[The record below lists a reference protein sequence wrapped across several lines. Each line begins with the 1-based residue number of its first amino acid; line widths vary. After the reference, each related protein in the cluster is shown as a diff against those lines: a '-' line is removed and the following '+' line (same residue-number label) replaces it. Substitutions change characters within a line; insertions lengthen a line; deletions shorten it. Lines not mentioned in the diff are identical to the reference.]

1 MQSSARQ
8 KQSDHNLIER
18 QCPQCSSDARNEV
31 KRYSRDHW
39 LVVECFE
46 CGFVYLWNVP
56 DYSQLVD
63 EFAWEKSYEAEHRR
77 RVQERGFSKRV
88 AKAFRDM
95 LVQPSRNEKIYRR
108 LFRPGPVL
116 DVGCG
121 AGTSVPSGY
130 TPFGIELSRH
140 LWQVA
145 NARMQQAGGRCVHA
159 PAVEGIDMF
168 EPKMFSGVILRSILE
183 HERQP
188 LRLLAKVSRVL
199 RDDGAVFVRV
209 PNFASLNRRIRGS
222 SWCGFRYPDHVNYFT
237 PRSLSDMAAKCGF
250 RMKLLHPFRVAVDD
264 NVNGSLRKD
273 IPPR

>member
-1 MQSSARQ
+1 MRPNAHVD
-8 KQSDHNLIER
+8 QSDDNLIER
-18 QCPQCSSDARNEV
+18 QCPYCTGTDHQV
-31 KRYSRDHW
+31 FKQYSRDRW
-39 LVVECFE
+39 LVVECSD

-77 RVQERGFSKRV
+77 RVQERGSSKRA

-95 LVQPSRNEKIYRR
+95 LAQPSRTEKLYRR
-108 LFRPGPVL
+108 LFKPGPVL

-121 AGTSVPSGY
+121 AGSSIPSGY

-145 NARMQQAGGRCVHA
+145 NARMQRTGGHCVHA

-168 EPKMFSGVILRSILE
+168 EPKTFSGVILRSILE

-188 LRLLAKVSRVL
+188 LPLLAKVSRVL
-199 RDDGAVFVRV
+199 RDNGAVFIRV
-209 PNFASLNRRIRGS
+209 PNFASLNRKIRGS

-250 RMKLLHPFRVAVDD
+250 RMRLLHPLRVAVDD
-264 NVNGSLRKD
+264 NINGSLRKS
-273 IPPR
+273 IPPQ

>member
-1 MQSSARQ
+1 M
-8 KQSDHNLIER
+8 
-18 QCPQCSSDARNEV
+18 
-31 KRYSRDHW
+31 
-39 LVVECFE
+39 VECSD

-63 EFAWEKSYEAEHRR
+63 EFAWEKSYAAEHRR
-77 RVQERGFSKRV
+77 RVQERGFSKRF

-95 LVQPSRNEKIYRR
+95 LVQSSRNEKIYRR

-121 AGTSVPSGY
+121 AGSSVPSGY
-130 TPFGIELSRH
+130 TPFGIELSCH
-140 LWQVA
+140 LWHVA
-145 NARMQQAGGRCVHA
+145 NARMQKAGGHCVHA

-183 HERQP
+183 HEWQP
-188 LRLLAKVSRVL
+188 LPLLAKVYRVL
-199 RDDGAVFVRV
+199 HDDGAVFIRV
-209 PNFASLNRRIRGS
+209 PNFASLNRKIRGS

-237 PRSLSDMAAKCGF
+237 PKSLSDMASKCGF

-264 NVNGSLRKD
+264 NVNGSLRKC
-273 IPPR
+273 ILPH